1 MRCYRPETNR
11 VAGFWWMALREIVGG
26 IAEGILSFIT
36 ELISLI
42 FMLTR
47 PDRRTIRDLVAGTVV
62 LRDPDKVLSK

>member
-1 MRCYRPETNR
+1 
-11 VAGFWWMALREIVGG
+11 MALREIVGG